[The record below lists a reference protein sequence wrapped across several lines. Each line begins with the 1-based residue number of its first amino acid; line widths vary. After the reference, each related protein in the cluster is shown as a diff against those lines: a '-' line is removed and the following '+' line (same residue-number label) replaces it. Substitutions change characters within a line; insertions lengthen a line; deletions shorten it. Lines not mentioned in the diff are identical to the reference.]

1 MAFEQSNNDI
11 AGMPSVDLSVQ
22 FGKRVRELRKAAGIS
37 QEALANKYGFAR
49 SYMSKIERG
58 LANVALDGIQRLAD
72 ALGVPPKALF
82 EEPTGM
88 GSSPVKR
95 AKPAMLV
102 PFANDGTCFNPALRQ
117 PEAGTYVVGSKA
129 DRKRFPSFGEA
140 LAHLRS
146 MGDAACWERPDGRGR
161 RGVVKV
167 KEWKPL
173 PSEYLPLLDD
183 SRT

>member
-1 MAFEQSNNDI
+1 
-11 AGMPSVDLSVQ
+11 MPSVDLSVQ

-88 GSSPVKR
+88 GSSPVKP
-95 AKPAMLV
+95 AKPVILV
-102 PFANDGTCFNPALRQ
+102 PFANDGTCFNPTLCQ
-117 PEAGTYVVGSKA
+117 PKAGTYVVGSKT
-129 DRKRFPSFGEA
+129 DRKRFASFSDA
-140 LAHLRS
+140 LAHLRA
-146 MGDAACWERPDGRGR
+146 MGDVACWERPDDRGG

>member
-1 MAFEQSNNDI
+1 
-11 AGMPSVDLSVQ
+11 MPSVDLSVQ
-22 FGKRVRELRKAAGIS
+22 FGKRVRELRRGAGIS

-82 EEPTGM
+82 EEPTGIAT
-88 GSSPVKR
+88 SSVKR
-95 AKPAMLV
+95 AKPSILV
-102 PFANDGTCFNPALRQ
+102 PFANDGTCFNPTLYQ
-117 PEAGTYVVGSKA
+117 PKAGTFVVGTKA
-129 DRKRFPSFGEA
+129 DRKRFTSFSDA
-140 LAHLRS
+140 LAHLRA
-146 MGDAACWERPDGRGR
+146 MGDAACWERPDVNGR

-173 PSEYLPLLDD
+173 PAEFLPLLGA
-183 SRT
+183 SGT

>member
-1 MAFEQSNNDI
+1 MA
-11 AGMPSVDLSVQ
+11 SVNLSVQ
-22 FGKRVRELRKAAGIS
+22 FGQRVRELRKAAGIS

-72 ALGVPPKALF
+72 GLGVPPKALF

-95 AKPAMLV
+95 AKPVILV
-102 PFANDGTCFNPALRQ
+102 PFSNDGTCFNPTLCQ
-117 PEAGTYVVGSKA
+117 PKAGTYVVGSKA
-129 DRKRFPSFGEA
+129 VRKRFASFSDA
-140 LAHLRS
+140 LAHLRT
-146 MGDAACWERPDGRGR
+146 MGDTACWERPDGRGG

-183 SRT
+183 SSA